1 MAKLKKNQSKER
13 FDYVDLG
20 KADRLRKSKIL
31 KTKVKQI
38 KVDKKT
44 SIVELLESMA
54 DMSIQARNI
63 GQCAKVLEKMYKDP
77 KRPLVFLG
85 LAGPLIAGGLRKVIR
100 DLVVSGA
107 VDVIVST
114 GAILFQDLYAA
125 KGFGHYKGD
134 IDADDSTLHDL
145 RIDRI
150 YDTYTDEEKFWEID
164 YFCGKVA
171 DKMPAG
177 NYSSR
182 QFLDH
187 LATFVT
193 DEESILYQCKKHGVP
208 IFVPALN
215 DSSIG
220 IGLTEHRV
228 RSRKLGRDGIAID
241 SIQDNHEILQIVV
254 NAKSTAAIYVAGGVP
269 KNHINDSI
277 VMGYI
282 YGREKGHDYAI
293 QVTTAVTQD
302 GGLSGSTLTEAKSWG
317 KIDSDASSAMAWV
330 EPTVALPLLTGFIFG
345 KELTK
350 NRKRVNFLWEKENLK
365 RMWFK

>member
-107 VDVIVST
+107 VDVLVST
-114 GAILFQDLYAA
+114 GAIIYQDVYAA
-125 KGFGHYKGD
+125 LGHGHF
-134 IDADDSTLHDL
+134 IGSPAADDAELYDL
-145 RIDRI
+145 KVDRI
-150 YDTYTDEEKFWEID
+150 YDTYIDEEKVIQTD
-164 YFCGKVA
+164 HFCKLVA
-171 DKMPAG
+171 DGLPPG

-182 QFLDH
+182 SFLEH
-187 LATFVT
+187 LADKIS
-193 DEESILYQCKKHGVP
+193 DEESILFQCRKLEVP
-208 IFVPALN
+208 VFVPALN

-220 IGLTEHRV
+220 IGLAEHQIRA
-228 RSRKLGRDGIAID
+228 KEDGRAMLSID
-241 SIQDNHEILQIVV
+241 SIRDNVELVQIVV
-254 NAKSTAAIYVAGGVP
+254 KSKKTAAFYVAGGVP
-269 KNHINDSI
+269 KNYINDSI
-277 VMGYI
+277 VMSYL
-282 YGREKGHDYAI
+282 YGKEKGHDYALQI
-293 QVTTAVTQD
+293 TTAVTAD
-302 GGLSGSTLTEAKSWG
+302 GGLSSSTLSEGRSWG
-317 KIDSDASSAMAWV
+317 KIDKQARTAMAWV
-330 EPTVALPLLTGFIFG
+330 EPSVSLPL
-345 KELTK
+345 
-350 NRKRVNFLWEKENLK
+350 
-365 RMWFK
+365 